1 MFKQWRGWHKLM
13 DEQQQHI
20 ILDDK
25 FMGVKDPMWVLP
37 KEQPWH
43 RMAAWAFAQGIS
55 IKEVAHRLD
64 RSEPAV
70 QNLMRQKWF
79 QAEVTTIMAECGGK
93 DVMAIL
99 RGEAF
104 DSANTLRDLRDNP
117 KVPAAVRATC
127 ARDILDRTLGKPVQ
141 RIEATQVTSSEDPCA
156 EVERLEQ
163 EVNRMHRESNNGSAG
178 TLGCELGRN
187 VSETNI
193 P

>member
-1 MFKQWRGWHKLM
+1 M
-13 DEQQQHI
+13 DNI

-25 FMGVKDPMWVLP
+25 FMGVKDPMWDLN

-55 IKEVAHRLD
+55 IKQVAHRLN

-79 QAEVTTIMAECGGK
+79 QAEVTTIMAECGG

-99 RGEAF
+99 RGETF
-104 DSANTLRDLRDNP
+104 DSVNTLRDLRDNP

-127 ARDILDRTLGKPVQ
+127 ARDILDRALGKPVQ
-141 RIEATQVTSSEDPCA
+141 RVETASVVSSDDPVA

-163 EVNRMHRESNNGSAG
+163 EVNRMRPPP
-178 TLGCELGRN
+178 EL
-187 VSETNI
+187 
-193 P
+193 